1 MNQLLS
7 VLDINLSTVTLLL
20 HKARQ
25 MKDLVKS
32 KGGLSILKNKVLTSL
47 FYEPSTRTSCSFQA
61 AMLRLGGSVINVD
74 VGNSSMQKG
83 ETLEDTIQTVSCY
96 SDIIV
101 MRHPEKNS
109 VTESA
114 KISDKPF
121 INAGDGTGEHPTQA
135 LLDLYT
141 IQSEI
146 GQIGKNKFGQNMNI
160 TFVGDLK
167 HSRTVHSLVKLLT
180 YFPDVIITYIS
191 PDGLSMPEEIVE
203 FVNLRGLEQRTG
215 VLLEEAIKETDVL
228 YVTRIQKE
236 RFATEEEY
244 RKVVGSYCIDTELMK
259 LAKKK
264 MIVMH
269 PLPRLDEIDRAVD
282 NDPRAAY
289 FRQMENGMYMRMAIL
304 ECMLL

>member
-7 VLDINLSTVTLLL
+7 VLDINLSTVRLLL
-20 HKARQ
+20 QKARQ

-32 KGGLSILKNKVLTSL
+32 KGGSSILTNKVLTSL

-146 GQIGKNKFGQNMNI
+146 GQIGKNTNI

-191 PDGLSMPEEIVE
+191 PDGLSMPEKIVE
-203 FVNLRGLEQRTG
+203 FVNLHGLEQRTC

-269 PLPRLDEIDRAVD
+269 PLPRLNEIDRAVD

-304 ECMLL
+304 EYMLL

>member
-1 MNQLLS
+1 
-7 VLDINLSTVTLLL
+7 
-20 HKARQ
+20 
-25 MKDLVKS
+25 
-32 KGGLSILKNKVLTSL
+32 
-47 FYEPSTRTSCSFQA
+47 
-61 AMLRLGGSVINVD
+61 
-74 VGNSSMQKG
+74 
-83 ETLEDTIQTVSCY
+83 
-96 SDIIV
+96 
-101 MRHPEKNS
+101 
-109 VTESA
+109 
-114 KISDKPF
+114 
-121 INAGDGTGEHPTQA
+121 
-135 LLDLYT
+135 
-141 IQSEI
+141 
-146 GQIGKNKFGQNMNI
+146 
-160 TFVGDLK
+160 
-167 HSRTVHSLVKLLT
+167 
-180 YFPDVIITYIS
+180 
-191 PDGLSMPEEIVE
+191 MPEEIAE

-304 ECMLL
+304 ECMLLL

>member
-7 VLDINLSTVTLLL
+7 VLDINLSTVRLLL
-20 HKARQ
+20 QKARE

-32 KGGLSILKNKVLTSL
+32 KGGSSILTNKVLTSL

-146 GQIGKNKFGQNMNI
+146 GQIGKNTNI

-203 FVNLRGLEQRTG
+203 FVNLHGLEQRTC

-269 PLPRLDEIDRAVD
+269 PLPRLNEIDRAVD

-304 ECMLL
+304 EYMLL